1 MWIDKMEFLKPWICL
16 ICAATLLLCS
26 DIAGAQESQRD
37 LFGRTPPS
45 RRADRNESD
54 LTRLRA
60 DVIEKMKEARASA
73 QKLHEIHELEQKEL
87 SNAYGKQRELYRDGL
102 IARGDVIQAEHA
114 LAKAILRV
122 DQDRRWLA
130 ETDIVI
136 IEASMRDE
144 LLRLP
149 GLGVGGYSESATLL
163 RFNGA
168 APWSMADAPRIERFF
183 LQTFGRALP
192 VTALGQTPTHER
204 LKFDHRDAMDVALH
218 PDSKEGQSLLNYLR
232 QVGIPF
238 IAFKSAV
245 PGAATGAH
253 IHIGKASP
261 RT

>member
-1 MWIDKMEFLKPWICL
+1 MAFLKPWFRLTCVV
-16 ICAATLLLCS
+16 TLLLCS
-26 DIAGAQESQRD
+26 DIAGAQQSRRD
-37 LFGRTPPS
+37 PSGRTPPG
-45 RRADRNESD
+45 RRADRNEND

-73 QKLHEIHELEQKEL
+73 QKLHEIHELEQEEL
-87 SNAYGKQRELYRDGL
+87 SNAYEKQQELYRDGL
-102 IARGDVIQAEHA
+102 IPRGDVIQAEHA

-122 DQDRRWLA
+122 DQDRRWLS
-130 ETDIVI
+130 ETDMVI

-149 GLGVGGYSESATLL
+149 ALAVGGYAESATLL

-168 APWSMADAPRIERFF
+168 APWSIAADAPRIERFF

-192 VTALGQTPTHER
+192 VSALGQTVTHDR
-204 LKFDHRDAMDVALH
+204 LRFDHRDAIDVALH

-238 IAFKSAV
+238 IAFKGAV

-253 IHIGKASP
+253 IHIGKVSP

>member
-1 MWIDKMEFLKPWICL
+1 MGFLKPWL
-16 ICAATLLLCS
+16 RLTCAATMLLFCS
-26 DIAGAQESQRD
+26 DIAGAQQSQAD
-37 LFGRTPPS
+37 PSGRTAPS
-45 RRADRNESD
+45 RRAAPNESD

-60 DVIEKMKEARASA
+60 EVIEKMKEARASA
-73 QKLHEIHELEQKEL
+73 QKLHEIHELEREKLRNGHE
-87 SNAYGKQRELYRDGL
+87 KQRELYREGL
-102 IARGDVIQAEHA
+102 IAHSDVVQAEHA
-114 LAKAILRV
+114 LEQAILRV
-122 DQDRRWLA
+122 DQVRRWLA
-130 ETDIVI
+130 ETDMAIT
-136 IEASMRDE
+136 EASMRDE

-149 GLGVGGYSESATLL
+149 GLAVGGYTESATLL

-192 VTALGQTPTHER
+192 VSALGQTPTHER
-204 LKFDHRDAMDVALH
+204 LRFDHRDAMDVALH
-218 PDSKEGQSLLNYLR
+218 PDSKEGQSLLKYLR

-238 IAFKSAV
+238 IAFKGAV

>member
-1 MWIDKMEFLKPWICL
+1 MEFLKPWSCL
-16 ICAATLLLCS
+16 TCAVTLLLCS
-26 DIAGAQESQRD
+26 DIAGSQESQRD
-37 LFGRTPPS
+37 PSGRTPPS
-45 RRADRNESD
+45 RRADLNESD
-54 LTRLRA
+54 LRRLRT

-73 QKLHEIHELEQKEL
+73 QKLQEIHEIEQKEL
-87 SNAYGKQRELYRDGL
+87 SNDYEKQRELYRDGL
-102 IARGDVIQAEHA
+102 IARDDVIQAKHA
-114 LAKAILRV
+114 LAQAILRV

-130 ETDIVI
+130 ETDMVI

-149 GLGVGGYSESATLL
+149 GLAVGGYSESATLL

-192 VTALGQTPTHER
+192 VSALGQTPTHER
-204 LKFDHRDAMDVALH
+204 LRFDHRDAMDVALH
-218 PDSKEGQSLLNYLR
+218 PNSKEGQSLLNYLR

-238 IAFKSAV
+238 IAFKGAV